1 MISIK
6 DFSDEELKDRI
17 QFIEEEAETMTGA
30 EFDREWKSEYEVAIR
45 ELKRRTQ
52 KER

>member
-17 QFIEEEAETMTGA
+17 QFIEEEAEYMTGA
-30 EFDREWKSEYEVAIR
+30 EFDREWKSEYEVAKR

>member
-6 DFSDEELKDRI
+6 VFSDEELMERI
-17 QFIEEEAETMTGA
+17 LFIEEEAETMTGA

-45 ELKRRTQ
+45 
-52 KER
+52 

>member
-1 MISIK
+1 MVSIK
-6 DFSDEELKDRI
+6 DFTDEELKDRI
-17 QFIEEEAETMTGA
+17 QFIEEEAEYMTGA

>member
-6 DFSDEELKDRI
+6 EFSDEELKDRI
-17 QFIEEEAETMTGA
+17 QFIEEEAENMSGD
-30 EFDREWKSEYEVAIR
+30 EFNREWKSEYDVAIR